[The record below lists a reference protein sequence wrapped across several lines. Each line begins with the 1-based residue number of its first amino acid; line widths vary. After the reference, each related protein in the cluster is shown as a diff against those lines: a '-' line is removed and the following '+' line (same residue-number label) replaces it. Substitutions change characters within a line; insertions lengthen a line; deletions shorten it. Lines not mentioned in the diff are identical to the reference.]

1 MRISGL
7 LPFLVLRGSDQLI
20 RQHDGFLLDL
30 HIPVLSCKIICHRNS
45 PPIPVAEL
53 LAGICDADIHSFP
66 VGVIGRD
73 DLAAQL
79 LHPLTH
85 HLRALCVRQPLQQRG
100 IQIDALAVIRPV
112 LALDL
117 PDRIPDIGV
126 CRGGL
131 VVHVFELAAVEGDIY
146 RCVVIFAFNDI
157 SVVSQHLT
165 GSLQHSSGVSH
176 AIGQFCQ
183 NLAVAV
189 AGGHGSP
196 QRVLYR
202 PIIPRTGR
210 ISHAALGIIIQH
222 KVIPCGVNRLDEL
235 PHLRRG
241 QRYLTVAQG
250 LFHVQIALQ
259 QLATLLGIP
268 LVHRLIV
275 REVKAL
281 SFRAAVLAHKVGG
294 EFREYSATSV
304 VHHFQPALSI
314 PHLAILEVVLLRIRQ
329 APTFA
334 VSQQELILY
343 SPLILRASSR
353 SSSGVAFSFA
363 TI

>member
-7 LPFLVLRGSDQLI
+7 LPSLVPRGSDQLI
-20 RQHDGFLLDL
+20 RQHDGFLLDFRSVSFGGEIL
-30 HIPVLSCKIICHRNS
+30 RHRNF

-53 LAGICDADIHSFP
+53 LAGSCNTDIHRFP

-73 DLAAQL
+73 GLAAQL

-85 HLRALCVRQPLQQRG
+85 HLLALCVRQPLQQRG
-100 IQIDALAVIRPV
+100 IQIDTLAVIRPV
-112 LALDL
+112 LPLDL

-165 GSLQHSSGVSH
+165 GSLQHSSGISH

-241 QRYLTVAQG
+241 QRYLPVAQG

-268 LVHRLIV
+268 LGHRLIV

-281 SFRAAVLAHKVGG
+281 SFRAAVLAHKVCG
-294 EFREYSATSV
+294 EFREYSAASV
-304 VHHFQPALSI
+304 VHHLQTALSI
-314 PHLAILEVVLLRIRQ
+314 PHLAVLEVVLLRLRQ

-334 VSQQELILY
+334 VPQQELILY

-353 SSSGVAFSFA
+353 SSSAVASR
-363 TI
+363 